1 MKRDD
6 LSTSK
11 SWVWLAF
18 FRFPKLP
25 ILLIVTLLAGGV
37 GALFNLDR
45 QEDPTLRERYGFV
58 LVGMPGADAERI
70 ETMVTEPLERH
81 LMSLSELSEIA
92 SYTRANIAQVS
103 FEISDELSTSEVE
116 DAWTRINQTIE
127 LSRSGFPSDAEQPV
141 LTRHYIGAASMTIA
155 VKWSGSGPP
164 PMSILRR
171 KALDLQNALQRI
183 PGTEETRTF
192 GLPDE
197 EISVVIDPIALDAAG
212 LSIAEAAAAVR
223 AADSKNSA
231 GQFRTNEVN
240 LIFEIGGSFQSIHQI
255 QEVPLKISE
264 DGAALRLGDIARVQK
279 GLTLV
284 PLRASF
290 SDGAPTI
297 FVSAYIS
304 PGQRIDRW
312 AEKARDA
319 LSAIAYP
326 VPDRIQFDVVFDQSE
341 YTTRRLQ
348 TLFYDLVLAA
358 LIVSAVVVILM
369 GWRSAIVVGSA
380 IPMTI
385 LLVLMLYNFFDH
397 PLHQMSVAGLVIS
410 LGLLID
416 NAIVVVDEYQKL
428 RAKGLA
434 IGEATRVTLKWL
446 SAPLAA
452 STLTTAL
459 AFAPIALLPGA
470 AGEFVGL
477 IGVSVIFAV
486 TASFV
491 LSMTILLA
499 VARWLDT
506 SSGSE
511 VAVLGA
517 DNASLQNGLQIVSD
531 WFVEG
536 YRSVLRFA
544 LHHPIGTAVVTLVP
558 AIVGFLLVTSLPTQF
573 FPATERDQIQV
584 TITLDPQST
593 LREATTAASRATEL
607 LHQFDGVE
615 HVHWILGEPAPRVYY
630 NSFNLTSGFEGV
642 ANGWVQLDSPQR
654 THQIVSKIQREMR
667 EAFPNAVFLAAPFQ
681 QGTPTNAPLE
691 VIFAGPDFGV
701 LEDLGDK
708 TRAIMAETST
718 VTYTTS
724 SQVLGAPTLVLN
736 VNQSARAALGFDL
749 QALASQFQRELQGE
763 LVGSVREGTEEIP
776 VRIISSANWRSSLTD
791 IRATDVELRSQRI
804 GAPVSSIGSIDLKPK
819 TAVISR
825 VNGER
830 VNRVLGYVEPYTL
843 PSVALK
849 DFESRYEAE
858 RVWMPPGYSKRI
870 AGDAENSEEALGN
883 LLSYGV
889 PIVLLIAGS
898 MVLVFN
904 SFSKML
910 LVVIA
915 GLLSVGY
922 SFYGLLLFD
931 LPFGFNSILGALG
944 LFGIAINGS
953 IVILSLLS
961 NPDLTVN
968 RNAYAIEAT
977 VVYASRHIL
986 ATTLTTIGGLTP
998 IILSGDTFWMPLAAT
1013 VATGVGGSAVISLF
1027 FVPAVFAAV
1036 TK

>member
-11 SWVWLAF
+11 SSVWLAF

-348 TLFYDLVLAA
+348 TLF
-358 LIVSAVVVILM
+358 
-369 GWRSAIVVGSA
+369 
-380 IPMTI
+380 
-385 LLVLMLYNFFDH
+385 
-397 PLHQMSVAGLVIS
+397 
-410 LGLLID
+410 
-416 NAIVVVDEYQKL
+416 
-428 RAKGLA
+428 
-434 IGEATRVTLKWL
+434 
-446 SAPLAA
+446 
-452 STLTTAL
+452 
-459 AFAPIALLPGA
+459 
-470 AGEFVGL
+470 
-477 IGVSVIFAV
+477 
-486 TASFV
+486 
-491 LSMTILLA
+491 
-499 VARWLDT
+499 
-506 SSGSE
+506 
-511 VAVLGA
+511 
-517 DNASLQNGLQIVSD
+517 
-531 WFVEG
+531 
-536 YRSVLRFA
+536 
-544 LHHPIGTAVVTLVP
+544 
-558 AIVGFLLVTSLPTQF
+558 
-573 FPATERDQIQV
+573 
-584 TITLDPQST
+584 
-593 LREATTAASRATEL
+593 
-607 LHQFDGVE
+607 
-615 HVHWILGEPAPRVYY
+615 
-630 NSFNLTSGFEGV
+630 
-642 ANGWVQLDSPQR
+642 
-654 THQIVSKIQREMR
+654 
-667 EAFPNAVFLAAPFQ
+667 
-681 QGTPTNAPLE
+681 
-691 VIFAGPDFGV
+691 
-701 LEDLGDK
+701 
-708 TRAIMAETST
+708 
-718 VTYTTS
+718 
-724 SQVLGAPTLVLN
+724 
-736 VNQSARAALGFDL
+736 
-749 QALASQFQRELQGE
+749 
-763 LVGSVREGTEEIP
+763 
-776 VRIISSANWRSSLTD
+776 
-791 IRATDVELRSQRI
+791 
-804 GAPVSSIGSIDLKPK
+804 
-819 TAVISR
+819 
-825 VNGER
+825 
-830 VNRVLGYVEPYTL
+830 
-843 PSVALK
+843 
-849 DFESRYEAE
+849 
-858 RVWMPPGYSKRI
+858 
-870 AGDAENSEEALGN
+870 
-883 LLSYGV
+883 
-889 PIVLLIAGS
+889 
-898 MVLVFN
+898 
-904 SFSKML
+904 
-910 LVVIA
+910 
-915 GLLSVGY
+915 
-922 SFYGLLLFD
+922 
-931 LPFGFNSILGALG
+931 
-944 LFGIAINGS
+944 
-953 IVILSLLS
+953 
-961 NPDLTVN
+961 
-968 RNAYAIEAT
+968 
-977 VVYASRHIL
+977 
-986 ATTLTTIGGLTP
+986 
-998 IILSGDTFWMPLAAT
+998 
-1013 VATGVGGSAVISLF
+1013 
-1027 FVPAVFAAV
+1027 
-1036 TK
+1036 